1 MAEEQRIPVA
11 VVEQFAQEVFVGL
24 GVPEA
29 DARISAKVLIA
40 SDLRGIDSHGV
51 GRLKY
56 YYDRIVS
63 GRHKTETAMEVV
75 RETET
80 TALVDGHHGMG
91 HVISY
96 RCMQMAIEKARQYGL
111 GAVSVRNGTHFGI
124 AGFYSLMAVEAG
136 MIGLTVTNA
145 RPSIAPTF
153 GTEPMMGT
161 NPIAFAAPTDMPY
174 PFCLDMATSIC
185 QRGKIEVAER
195 AEKPVPEGWVIDP
208 QGETLTD
215 PTDIL
220 DRLGQG
226 RAALLPLGGAGEE
239 LAGYKG
245 YGLAVMVE
253 ILSAALSG
261 GTFMR
266 DLLGFGPDG
275 APRPYMLGHFF
286 LAIDVGHFVAV
297 EEFRQITGAI
307 VRDLQSSRRAPG
319 EERIYVAGEKEYE
332 IEQRRRV
339 DGIPVNANLKSEL
352 QLMRDA
358 LGIEAY
364 EEYF

>member
-1 MAEEQRIPVA
+1 MMEEQRIPA
-11 VVEQFAQEVFVGL
+11 TAIEHFAQAVFVAL
-24 GVPEA
+24 GVPEE
-29 DARISAKVLIA
+29 DAQISAKVLIA

-56 YYDRIVS
+56 YYDRILS
-63 GRHKTETAMEVV
+63 GRHETETAMEVV
-75 RETET
+75 KETET

-96 RCMQMAIEKARQYGL
+96 RCMQMAIDKARQFGL
-111 GAVSVRNGTHFGI
+111 GAVAVRNGTHFGI
-124 AGFYSLMAVEAG
+124 AGFYPLMAAEAG

-195 AEKPVPEGWVIDP
+195 AEKPVPEGWVVDP
-208 QGETLTD
+208 QGKPLTD

-220 DRLGQG
+220 ARLGQA
-226 RAALLPLGGAGEE
+226 RAALLPLGGAGEQF
-239 LAGYKG
+239 AGYKG

-261 GTFMR
+261 GRFMR
-266 DLLGFGPDG
+266 DLLGSAPDG

-286 LAIDVGHFVAV
+286 LAIDVEHFLPGD
-297 EEFRQITGAI
+297 EFRRITGAI
-307 VRDLQSSRRAPG
+307 LRDLQNSRRVPG

-332 IEQRRRV
+332 LEQLRRIE
-339 DGIPVNANLKSEL
+339 GIPVNANLKAEL

-358 LGIEAY
+358 LGIEGY
-364 EEYF
+364 EEFF